1 MERGQAV
8 DAKLELVISG
18 LKRFILWDYR
28 RASWQYDVMVAV
40 ILIFLFATPR
50 EWFRDQPKVPHV
62 AEVASLPAGKGSQV
76 FWFEPAIV
84 NPIPET
90 KRRKELSA
98 ILKTRTGK
106 TLTVTSIEPVRD
118 SEKEL
123 QGYMAFAKP

>member
-1 MERGQAV
+1 M
-8 DAKLELVISG
+8 ISG
-18 LKRFILWDYR
+18 LKRFILWDYK
-28 RASWQYDVMVAV
+28 RASWQYDVMVAL

-76 FWFEPAIV
+76 FWIEPALV
-84 NPIPET
+84 TPIPENARLT
-90 KRRKELSA
+90 EVSA
-98 ILKTRTGK
+98 VLKTRTGK
-106 TLTVTSIEPVRD
+106 DQTVTRLEPVYD